1 MGRLNT
7 LDDWL
12 SYQESLHGS
21 EIDLGLD
28 RVRQVYQ
35 ALFPQGLEFQVITVA
50 GTNGKGS
57 TGTFIRHILV
67 QAGHQV
73 GQFSSPHIHHYNER
87 FSVNGID
94 ADDEQII
101 QAFTAIEAARGQT
114 SLTYFEF
121 STLAALLIFTKAKVD
136 MAVLEVGLGGRLDSV
151 NVVDPDVCVIT
162 NIAIDHTDYLGDT
175 REQIG
180 REKAGIMRANTPCVC
195 ADSNPP
201 ASLKAQADSVGATL
215 EFVTEPYLG
224 NIGLPGEHQRVNA
237 ALARRA
243 AQLADPS
250 LSAASIEQGIATARI
265 PGRFEQVHLNDKTW
279 VFDVAHNQAAVE
291 VLAQTLKQDPQPTL
305 AIFAALKD
313 KNIADIIGTIHR
325 QIDQWLLVPLEV
337 PRAIAM
343 GELVELFPL
352 GDKLLVCDHMDAAL
366 THARHAQY
374 ARIVIFG
381 SFYTVALGKKS
392 LDKLT

>member
-12 SYQESLHGS
+12 SYQESLHS
-21 EIDLGLD
+21 VEIDLGLD

-35 ALFPQGLEFQVITVA
+35 ALFPNGVDFQVATVA

-57 TGTFIRHILV
+57 TGTFIRNILV

-87 FSVNGID
+87 FSINGVE
-94 ADDEQII
+94 ATDDQIV
-101 QAFTAIEAARGQT
+101 QAFEAIEAARGNT

-121 STLAALLIFTKAKVD
+121 STLAALLIFTQTKVD
-136 MAVLEVGLGGRLDSV
+136 VAVLEVGLGGRLDSV
-151 NVVDPDVCVIT
+151 NVVDADVCAIT

-195 ADSNPP
+195 ADMDPP
-201 ASLKAQADSVGATL
+201 NSIQAQADLLGANL
-215 EFVTEPYLG
+215 EFITQPYLG
-224 NIGLPGEHQRVNA
+224 EINLPGEHQRYNA
-237 ALARRA
+237 ALGRRV
-243 AQLADPS
+243 AQLIDPKVTNTQ
-250 LSAASIEQGIATARI
+250 IEQGIVSAQI
-265 PGRFEQVHLNDKTW
+265 LGRFESIQLDDKTLI
-279 VFDVAHNQAAVE
+279 FDVAHNEAAVGA
-291 VLAQTLKQDPQPTL
+291 LSQALKQDPQPTL

-313 KNIADIIGTIHR
+313 KNITDIIASIHQ
-325 QIDQWLLVPLEV
+325 QIDQWLLVPLDA
-337 PRAIAM
+337 PRATSM
-343 GELVELFPL
+343 SELVECFPL
-352 GDKLLVCDHMDAAL
+352 GDKLLVCDNMDEAL
-366 THARHAQY
+366 ARARHSY
-374 ARIVIFG
+374 YPRIVVFG
-381 SFYTVALGKKS
+381 SFYTVALGKNS

>member
-12 SYQESLHGS
+12 SYQESLHAS

-35 ALFPQGLEFQVITVA
+35 TLFPQGLGFQVITVA

-57 TGTFIRHILV
+57 TGTFIRHILA

-87 FSVNGID
+87 FSINDID

-101 QAFTAIEAARGQT
+101 QAFAAIETARGQT

-121 STLAALLIFTKAKVD
+121 STLAALLIFSAAKVD
-136 MAVLEVGLGGRLDSV
+136 IAVLEVGLGGRLDSV
-151 NVVDPDVCVIT
+151 NVVEPDVCVIT

-201 ASLKAQADSVGATL
+201 DSLKQQADSVGAKL
-215 EFVTEPYLG
+215 AFVTEPYLG
-224 NIGLPGEHQRVNA
+224 DIGLPGEHQRINA
-237 ALARRA
+237 ALAGRA
-243 AQLADPS
+243 AQLADPN
-250 LSAASIEQGIATARI
+250 LSTASIEQGIATAQI
-265 PGRFEQVHLNDKTW
+265 PGRFEQVSLDDKTLI
-279 VFDVAHNQAAVE
+279 FDVAHNEAAVSA
-291 VLAQTLKQDPQPTL
+291 LSQTLKDDPQPTL

-313 KNIADIIGTIHR
+313 KNIADIITTIHK

-343 GELVELFPL
+343 SELVELFAL
-352 GDKLLVCDHMDAAL
+352 GDKLSVCEHMEEAL
-366 THARHAQY
+366 MQARRSQY

>member
-12 SYQESLHGS
+12 SYQESLHAS

-35 ALFPQGLEFQVITVA
+35 TLFPQGLGFQVITVA

-57 TGTFIRHILV
+57 TGTFIRHILA

-87 FSVNGID
+87 FSINGID

-101 QAFTAIEAARGQT
+101 QAFAAIETARGQT

-121 STLAALLIFTKAKVD
+121 STLAALLIFSAAKVD
-136 MAVLEVGLGGRLDSV
+136 IAVLEVGLGGRLDSV
-151 NVVDPDVCVIT
+151 NVVEPDVCVIT

-201 ASLKAQADSVGATL
+201 DSLKQQADSVGAKLT
-215 EFVTEPYLG
+215 FVTEPYLG
-224 NIGLPGEHQRVNA
+224 DIGLPGEHQRINA
-237 ALARRA
+237 ALAGRA
-243 AQLADPS
+243 AQLADPN
-250 LSAASIEQGIATARI
+250 LSTASIEQGIATAQI
-265 PGRFEQVHLNDKTW
+265 PGRFEQVTLDDKTW

-313 KNIADIIGTIHR
+313 KNIADIIATIHK

-343 GELVELFPL
+343 SELVELFAL
-352 GDKLLVCDHMDAAL
+352 GDKLSVCEHMEEAL
-366 THARHAQY
+366 MQARRSQY